1 MPSPALSSQ
10 QSRSQFC
17 DSLFWGSVI
26 YSQVCFISGHELVQ
40 YGQGMGNPQ
49 RSLRQHDMSSQGY
62 GRKNMPWAS
71 QPNAQPDHYEEGD
84 SRNHY
89 EVQDLFNG

>member
-1 MPSPALSSQ
+1 
-10 QSRSQFC
+10 
-17 DSLFWGSVI
+17 
-26 YSQVCFISGHELVQ
+26 
-40 YGQGMGNPQ
+40 MGNPQ